1 MDKNFNEVTDRI
13 IMMSGIDIFKNTR
26 VNEYIE
32 VRALTCF
39 ILHKKLHMGYSKIA
53 RNFKSN
59 GKKMDHATVIH
70 AVKRYPIYRSTNNK
84 LKMMESCFKIKKM
97 DLINYKEIDQIIFLQ
112 EKCKKIQKK
121 NRELKKNIHELSYN
135 KVKFTTDEEK
145 LLMMFDG
152 LSKVKV
158 EEVIDKINL
167 LKKSWVWKSK
177 EVKDRCEI
185 IEASTG
191 LSDRAY

>member
-1 MDKNFNEVTDRI
+1 
-13 IMMSGIDIFKNTR
+13 
-26 VNEYIE
+26 
-32 VRALTCF
+32 
-39 ILHKKLHMGYSKIA
+39 
-53 RNFKSN
+53 
-59 GKKMDHATVIH
+59 
-70 AVKRYPIYRSTNNK
+70 
-84 LKMMESCFKIKKM
+84 M

-121 NRELKKNIHELSYN
+121 NRELKKNIHELSYK

-158 EEVIDKINL
+158 EEVIEKVNL
-167 LKKSWVWKSK
+167 LKKSWAWKSK

-191 LSDRAY
+191 LSNFAY

>member
-1 MDKNFNEVTDRI
+1 
-13 IMMSGIDIFKNTR
+13 
-26 VNEYIE
+26 
-32 VRALTCF
+32 
-39 ILHKKLHMGYSKIA
+39 
-53 RNFKSN
+53 
-59 GKKMDHATVIH
+59 
-70 AVKRYPIYRSTNNK
+70 
-84 LKMMESCFKIKKM
+84 M

-167 LKKSWVWKSK
+167 LKNSWTWKEK
-177 EVKDRCEI
+177 KNIDRCEI
-185 IEASTG
+185 IESSSG